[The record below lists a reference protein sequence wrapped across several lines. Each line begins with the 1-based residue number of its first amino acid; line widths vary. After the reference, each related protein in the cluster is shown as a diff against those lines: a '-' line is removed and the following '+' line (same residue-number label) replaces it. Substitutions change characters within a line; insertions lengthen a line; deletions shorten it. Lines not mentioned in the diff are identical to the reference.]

1 MIVTTT
7 QEFAL
12 VAAGCCPCD
21 LPACE
26 APRKQC
32 QSITVDA
39 CGETLPEFEGVTAEQ
54 RCIIFKKIESRIL
67 VRTDYVNA
75 PYSYFFEPGFY
86 NGFDSRDDRCA
97 RIFAF
102 AEVDD
107 ERICQETEYA
117 KNSETQ
123 NVTAKLRNEDETV
136 VYTFIYSASGEGT
149 STSYSGSFSS
159 TETYPPDDPLV
170 ESGPIYYSGCITLT
184 PDETY
189 TYSELVFTNIETART
204 SYTETVPN
212 PDEDPEDP
220 DDDTMEEEVGSE
232 TITTTKT
239 VTYSLP
245 VELADLTAEIDAVK
259 ALLGTDDWPDKAC
272 QSVAVYNYGYPD
284 PELDEEGEPIPPTPI
299 LDENGDPL
307 PPVPA
312 EPVCTQISSVTRARY
327 RMGIPATSRWDA
339 VTAAWNTWDKAD
351 PETRGEAPLK
361 TTFDEAHAAWVTAKA
376 EWDAANPETR
386 GPEPL
391 EPTKRTF
398 FEIQW
403 DEVFFPAAWDAW
415 RALRTTYEIAL
426 AAHEAWEADETDP
439 KPPEP
444 TIPEDPGEAPTPAP
458 TLTASRS
465 WSYAGAADFSPWYE
479 IEIPT
484 VVGETRIVNTLTKCY
499 RSARLGALPT
509 AHGEIYELPA

>member
-75 PYSYFFEPGFY
+75 PYFYFFEPGFY

-259 ALLGTDDWPDKAC
+259 ALLGTDDWPGTEC
-272 QSVAVYNYGYPD
+272 QSGTEYVYGYPD
-284 PELDEEGEPIPPTPI
+284 PELDEEGEPIPP
-299 LDENGDPL
+299 DPEA
-307 PPVPA
+307 PPA

-391 EPTKRTF
+391 EPTKRTL

-465 WSYAGAADFSPWYE
+465 WSYAGGADFSPWYE

>member
-1 MIVTTT
+1 MIVTST

-67 VRTDYVNA
+67 THQNYVNVPTFSNFA
-75 PYSYFFEPGFY
+75 PAVY
-86 NGFDSRDDRCA
+86 NGFDSTDDKCA
-97 RIFAF
+97 RFFAF
-102 AEVDD
+102 AEVDHN
-107 ERICQETEYA
+107 RICQETEYA
-117 KNSETQ
+117 KNESAQ
-123 NVTAKLRNEDETV
+123 NVTIKLTNEDETV
-136 VYTFIYSASGEGT
+136 VYTVIYSGSGEGT
-149 STSYSGSFSS
+149 LTSYSGSYSS
-159 TETYPPDDPLV
+159 TETYPPNDPAIN
-170 ESGPIYYSGCITLT
+170 SGPYYYGGCVTLA

-189 TYSELVFTNIETART
+189 AYSELVFTNVETVVIP
-204 SYTETVPN
+204 YFKTVPN

-220 DDDTMEEEVGSE
+220 DDDTMEEQVG
-232 TITTTKT
+232 TQTNTTTKT

-259 ALLGTDDWPDKAC
+259 ALLGTDDWPDTAC
-272 QSVAVYNYGYPD
+272 QSGTVYNYGYPD
-284 PELDEEGEPIPPTPI
+284 PELDEEGEPIPP
-299 LDENGDPL
+299 DPEA
-307 PPVPA
+307 PPA
-312 EPVCTQISSVTRARY
+312 EPVCTQISSATRARY
-327 RMGIPATSRWDA
+327 RMGIPASSRWDA
-339 VTAAWNTWDKAD
+339 VTAAWTAWDKED
-351 PETRGEAPLK
+351 PETRGEEPLK
-361 TTFDEAHAAWVTAKA
+361 TTFDEAHAEWVIEKAAWDIA
-376 EWDAANPETR
+376 DPETR
-386 GPEPL
+386 GPEPI

-415 RALRTTYEIAL
+415 KALKDDYDLAV
-426 AAHEAWEADETDP
+426 AAHEAWEAADPETRG
-439 KPPEP
+439 PEP
-444 TIPEDPGEAPTPAP
+444 IIPEDPGAAPTPEP
-458 TLTASRS
+458 SLTASRS
-465 WSYAGAADFSPWYE
+465 WSYAGGLDFSPWYE

-509 AHGEIYELPA
+509 AHGEIYELP